1 VGLQLFLWAALI
13 FILLGLLF
21 SKSRA
26 GIAGAFLGFVSFVM
40 LAHMGG
46 RRFSWPAWAAMGAG
60 LGLLLFY
67 GSVIGFEEIIGRFL
81 MIDENAGS
89 RINIWKDTWVMIKD
103 HPLGVGLRNYEAVM
117 PVYNAHGPLGLRFAQ
132 AHNDYLQILAEVGW
146 PGFICVVGG
155 FFVFL
160 GAFVRRI
167 WKNGA
172 EMDAVRFFIGI
183 GAVSGLISMAF
194 HSFFDFNLQIPANLV
209 YFAVLV
215 GLAGCLTEDGRQ
227 RTEEY

>member
-1 VGLQLFLWAALI
+1 
-13 FILLGLLF
+13 
-21 SKSRA
+21 
-26 GIAGAFLGFVSFVM
+26 
-40 LAHMGG
+40 
-46 RRFSWPAWAAMGAG
+46 
-60 LGLLLFY
+60 
-67 GSVIGFEEIIGRFL
+67 
-81 MIDENAGS
+81 
-89 RINIWKDTWVMIKD
+89 
-103 HPLGVGLRNYEAVM
+103 
-117 PVYNAHGPLGLRFAQ
+117 
-132 AHNDYLQILAEVGW
+132 LQILAEVGW

-209 YFAVLV
+209 YFLVLV

-227 RTEEY
+227 RTEDY